1 MARVAGVEASA
12 VPGRITGEQ
21 SLRGN
26 SFVKMRSLAPGPL
39 VLHTSSANTEIV
51 HERRRRRGPA
61 SAGLVTRAQQMVPA
75 DSSAPSAIPAPPWTP
90 RFLIL
95 GEGARLSRRAAPTRH
110 SARQAA
116 SRCCLGAQRDGRAC
130 EPAGVTEVLVLTSR
144 IRTTPERL
152 FDLSLD
158 MAATGRPTAAGND
171 GYRGPAAAGQLRPQQ
186 RCRKPGLRDHD
197 AARAAGLAL
206 GRGGAPRAR
215 RCGLARR

>member
-1 MARVAGVEASA
+1 VSTHGSPTLVQGRLTRRGMARVAGVEASA

-158 MAATGRPTAAGND
+158 MAATGCGTSGNS
-171 GYRGPAAAGQLRPQQ
+171 
-186 RCRKPGLRDHD
+186 PGLASRNSPWGPLC
-197 AARAAGLAL
+197 RLVGGGLL
-206 GRGGAPRAR
+206 VVGSG
-215 RCGLARR
+215 